1 MKSNVVKKYLKE
13 MKDEENPDYLF
24 QGDSTKLVL
33 AIALGKL
40 DAKKLA
46 KKELVNRGFGKK
58 GEWVG
63 FDEAEKLWGV
73 K

>member
-1 MKSNVVKKYLKE
+1 MKNIKMKYLVE
-13 MKDEENPDYLF
+13 MSDEDNPDYIF
-24 QGDSTKLVL
+24 QGESTKLVL
-33 AIALGKL
+33 AIASGKL

-46 KKELVNRGFGKK
+46 KKELAGRGLGKK

-63 FDEAEKLWGV
+63 FPQAEKIWGI

>member
-1 MKSNVVKKYLKE
+1 MNETTKKHLKE
-13 MKDEENPDYLF
+13 MTDEDNPDFLF

-46 KKELVNRGFGKK
+46 GKELANRGFDKK
-58 GEWVG
+58 GKWIG
-63 FDEAEKLWGV
+63 FPQAEKLWGI